1 MEPQNYG
8 TERPKSTYA
17 FYFVKIRSSEDPQL
31 REKLMDAQ
39 SKFEKEIQARSKIIE
54 AVIRAKKVLFLV
66 SPGNKIFLAN
76 A

>member
-54 AVIRAKKVLFLV
+54 AVRAKKVLFLV

>member
-1 MEPQNYG
+1 MEPLNYG
-8 TERPKSTYA
+8 TVQPKSTYV
-17 FYFVKIRSSEDPQL
+17 FYFVKIHSSEDPQL

-54 AVIRAKKVLFLV
+54 AVRAKKVLFLV
-66 SPGNKIFLAN
+66 SPDNKIFLAN